1 MLKGK
6 KILFLSVKFFNYETI
21 IKKKLEDLGGE
32 VDYFDERPSNSLFA
46 KAIIR
51 LKKDVYQ
58 QKINQYYR
66 SILSEIS
73 GKKYDY
79 FLVLKGEAVPIF
91 FIEEIKRLNPN
102 IKAIYYNWDSFKNN
116 PNAQSIIHLFEN
128 RFTFDKEDAK
138 TYDMSFRPLFFSDD
152 YSTIKNI
159 QATKEYDVMFIGTAH
174 SDRYVVSEEVR
185 SWVENHKLKMFAFYF
200 SPSKWVFKY
209 KQFFD
214 KTFKKFDINKI
225 SFSSLSHSEILE
237 LYKKSKII
245 LDINH
250 PLQKGLTM
258 RTFEA
263 LGAGKKLIT
272 TNTHIKEYPFYN
284 PNNIWVIDRDNIK
297 LEEDFFKTEFTEI
310 SQNVYHKMSIEG
322 WIECLFIEEQTNFWN
337 ND

>member
-66 SILSEIS
+66 NILSEIS

>member
-6 KILFLSVKFFNYETI
+6 KILFLSVKFFNYESI

-73 GKKYDY
+73 SKKYDY

-138 TYDMSFRPLFFSDD
+138 TYNMSFRPLFFSDE

-159 QATKEYDVMFIGTAH
+159 QAPKEYDVMFIGTAH

-237 LYKKSKII
+237 LYKKSKIV

-263 LGAGKKLIT
+263 LGAGEKLIT
-272 TNTHIKEYPFYN
+272 TNANIKEYPFYN
-284 PNNIWVIDRDNIK
+284 PNNIWIIDRDNIQ
-297 LEEDFFKTEFTEI
+297 LDRNFFETEFTEI
-310 SQNVYHKMSIEG
+310 PQNIYHKMSIEG
-322 WIECLFIEEQTNFWN
+322 WVECLFIQEPTNFWN